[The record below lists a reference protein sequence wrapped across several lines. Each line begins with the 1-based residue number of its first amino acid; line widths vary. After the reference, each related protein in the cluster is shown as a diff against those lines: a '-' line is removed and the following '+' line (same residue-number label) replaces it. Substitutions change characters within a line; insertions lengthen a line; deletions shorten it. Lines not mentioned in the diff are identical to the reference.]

1 MEYRAA
7 AAPRFIAERPVPII
21 ERAAGR
27 TSAAKVI
34 ACMPVRTWV
43 GRFSIVNGQAQEEGP
58 LLRSFARQRPD
69 EEEDELY
76 VLVEPASPPAAEYCG
91 QLVDAVGSV
100 FRQDIL
106 STTGAMLRA
115 LRAAH
120 QQLHDWNQ
128 RTLREHRVGAGVS
141 CLAVRGRNAFLA
153 QVGPAVGYHVGD
165 GRVRRLEPEADARE
179 ALGSSATFEPQIL
192 RFQLSPGDLV
202 LIASP
207 RLDQLADEE
216 MLRAILLRGGD
227 EALVELFRLA
237 RGQQEFS
244 LVLLACVVEPETEA
258 PEVVATAAPAPA
270 LDAPAPSVT
279 PFQAPES
286 GEATPT
292 LKVEVQPE
300 TTPTAALPS
309 TLGQPKVRLK
319 GAEAEVRYRRSTG
332 LPAAIPRIPPL
343 LIALVLAVVAIGAL
357 AWYIVPGAL
366 EESRDDKFNDAV
378 SDARLALDTALVTQD
393 PAQRR
398 EALTRAK
405 TSLQDAED
413 LKAGDPTVAEL
424 SARVEEELARL
435 NAEVELPAL
444 ELVAELSER
453 VPGPISSRGL
463 VIGGGGA
470 YVLDRDQQRVIAVAL
485 VGGNAEPFVLYEVGE
500 LVGTEITGPPQHI
513 AWAEDLNALLVLDDA
528 RRLIAVTPPGQP
540 ATQLVVRDAAAWGSA
555 EGLAHQNGNLY
566 LLDRAGD
573 QIWRYPPSQGGFD
586 SEREALLTGGI
597 DLDQVVEMA
606 IGDAVYLVQAD
617 NSALRVDVGSS
628 QPLSQAG
635 IDRALVQPG
644 SLAFLPASNRLL
656 VADRGNARIVALSPQ
671 GVFLQQWVSPTF
683 TDLRAI
689 AVDEPGGLVYILV
702 GGALYRTP
710 LPAP

>member
-1 MEYRAA
+1 
-7 AAPRFIAERPVPII
+7 
-21 ERAAGR
+21 
-27 TSAAKVI
+27 
-34 ACMPVRTWV
+34 MPVRTWV
-43 GRFSIVNGQAQEEGP
+43 GRFAIVNGQAQEEGP

-76 VLVEPASPPAAEYCG
+76 VLVEPASPQAAEYCG
-91 QLVDAVGSV
+91 QLVDALGSV

-115 LRAAH
+115 LRSAH
-120 QQLHDWNQ
+120 LQLHDWNQ

-165 GRVRRLEPEADARE
+165 GRVRRLEPESDARE
-179 ALGSSATFEPQIL
+179 PVGVAAKFEPEIL
-192 RFQLSPGDLV
+192 RFQMSPGDLV

-207 RLDQLADEE
+207 RLDQLADED

-258 PEVVATAAPAPA
+258 PPPSAAPVPAVPLAEAEAAAPVA
-270 LDAPAPSVT
+270 VGA
-279 PFQAPES
+279 QAPFPQR
-286 GEATPT
+286 EAGDAAPG
-292 LKVEVQPE
+292 LQVEVLPQS
-300 TTPTAALPS
+300 TPGAPLPS

-319 GAEAEVRYRRSTG
+319 GIEAEVRYRRTTG
-332 LPAAIPRIPPL
+332 LTAAIPRIPPL
-343 LIALVLAVVAIGAL
+343 LIAVVLALIAVGAL

-366 EESRDDKFNDAV
+366 QESRDEKFNKAV
-378 SDARLALDTALVTQD
+378 NDARLALDTALVTQD

-398 EALTRAK
+398 EALTRAD
-405 TSLQDAED
+405 TALDDAET
-413 LKAGDPTVAEL
+413 LHAGDATVADL
-424 SARVEEELARL
+424 RARVDEELARL
-435 NAEVELPAL
+435 NAILELPAL

-470 YVLDRDQQRVIAVAL
+470 YILDRDQQRVIAVAL
-485 VGGNAEPFVLYEVGE
+485 VGGSAEPFVLYEAGE
-500 LVGTEITGPPQHI
+500 LVGTEITGPPQQI

-555 EGLAHQNGNLY
+555 EGIAHQNGNLY
-566 LLDRAGD
+566 VLDRAGD
-573 QIWRYPPSQGGFD
+573 QIWRYASSEGGFD
-586 SEREALLTGGI
+586 SEREALLTGI

-617 NSALRVDVGSS
+617 HSILRADVGSS
-628 QPLSQAG
+628 EPLSQAG
-635 IDRALVQPG
+635 IDFALVQPG

-656 VADRGNARIVALSPQ
+656 VADRGYSRVVALSPQ
-671 GVFLQQWVSPTF
+671 GAFLQQWVSPTF

-689 AVDEPGGLVYILV
+689 AVDEPGGLVYILN

>member
-1 MEYRAA
+1 
-7 AAPRFIAERPVPII
+7 
-21 ERAAGR
+21 
-27 TSAAKVI
+27 
-34 ACMPVRTWV
+34 MPVRTWV
-43 GRFSIVNGQAQEEGP
+43 GRFSIVDGQAKEEGP
-58 LLRSFARQRPD
+58 FLRSFARQRPD

-76 VLVEPASPPAAEYCG
+76 VLVEPSSPSAAEYCG
-91 QLVDAVGSV
+91 QLVDALGSV

-106 STTGAMLRA
+106 STTGAMLRS
-115 LRAAH
+115 LRSAH

-128 RTLREHRVGAGVS
+128 RTLREHRVAAGVS

-165 GRVRRLEPEADARE
+165 GRVRRLEPEGDARE
-179 ALGSSATFEPQIL
+179 PIGASVKFEPQIL
-192 RFQLSPGDLV
+192 RFQMSPGDLV

-216 MLRAILLRGGD
+216 VLRAILLRGGD

-244 LVLLACVVEPETEA
+244 AVLLACVVEPEQEPA
-258 PEVVATAAPAPA
+258 PPITAAPVGEEPAPAAAAAPAAPFPAAGTSEGAPA
-270 LDAPAPSVT
+270 L
-279 PFQAPES
+279 Q
-286 GEATPT
+286 
-292 LKVEVQPE
+292 VEVQPE
-300 TTPTAALPS
+300 ATPVTPLPA

-319 GAEAEVRYRRSTG
+319 GAEADVRYRRTTG

-343 LIALVLAVVAIGAL
+343 LIAIVLAIAAVGAL

-366 EESRDDKFNDAV
+366 EESRDEKFNDAV
-378 SDARLALDTALVTQD
+378 SSARLALDTALVTQD

-405 TSLQDAED
+405 TALQDAED

-453 VPGPISSRGL
+453 VPGPVSSRGL

-470 YVLDRDQQRVIAVAL
+470 YVLDREQQRVIAVAL
-485 VGGNAEPFVLYEVGE
+485 VGASAEPFVLYEAGE
-500 LVGTEITGPPQHI
+500 LIGTEITGPPQHI

-528 RRLIAVTPPGQP
+528 RRLLAITPPGQP
-540 ATQLVVRDAAAWGSA
+540 ASQLLVRDAAAWGSA
-555 EGLAHQNGNLY
+555 DGIAYQNGNLY
-566 LLDRAGD
+566 VLDRAGD
-573 QIWRYPPSQGGFD
+573 QIWRYPPSEGGFD
-586 SEREALLTGGI
+586 SEREALVTGI

-606 IGDAVYLVQAD
+606 IGDAVYLVLAD
-617 NSALRVDVGSS
+617 NSILRVDVGSS

-635 IDRALVQPG
+635 IDRALVSPG
-644 SLAFLPASNRLL
+644 SVAFLPASNRLL
-656 VADRGNARIVALSPQ
+656 VADRGNSRIVAFSPQ
-671 GVFLQQWVSPTF
+671 GVFLQQWASPTF

-710 LPAP
+710 LPPP

>member
-1 MEYRAA
+1 
-7 AAPRFIAERPVPII
+7 
-21 ERAAGR
+21 
-27 TSAAKVI
+27 
-34 ACMPVRTWV
+34 MPVRTWV
-43 GRFSIVNGQAQEEGP
+43 GRFAIVDGQAREEGP

-91 QLVDAVGSV
+91 QLVDALGSV

-106 STTGAMLRA
+106 STTGAMLRS

-128 RTLREHRVGAGVS
+128 RTLREHRVAAGVS

-179 ALGSSATFEPQIL
+179 PIGVSTTFEPQIL
-192 RFQLSPGDLV
+192 RFQMSPGDLV

-244 LVLLACVVEPETEA
+244 LVLLACVVEPETEVLVA
-258 PEVVATAAPAPA
+258 PAAPAPVGH
-270 LDAPAPSVT
+270 LQEPEPST
-279 PFQAPES
+279 TMQAPFPPAEPA
-286 GEATPT
+286 EATPA
-292 LKVEVQPE
+292 LQVEVQPE
-300 TTPTAALPS
+300 GMPVASLPA

-319 GAEAEVRYRRSTG
+319 GAEAEVRYRRTTG

-343 LIALVLAVVAIGAL
+343 LIAIVLALAAVGAL
-357 AWYIVPGAL
+357 AWYFVPPAL
-366 EESRDDKFNDAV
+366 EQSRGEKFNDAV
-378 SDARLALDTALVTQD
+378 NTARLALDTALVTQD

-398 EALTRAK
+398 EALTRAD
-405 TSLQDAED
+405 TALQEAEN
-413 LKAGDPTVAEL
+413 LRAGDPAVADL
-424 SARVEEELARL
+424 RSRVD
-435 NAEVELPAL
+435 AEVTRLDAVLELPAL

-470 YVLDRDQQRVIAVAL
+470 YVLDREQQRVIAVAL
-485 VGGNAEPFVLYEVGE
+485 VGGNAEPFVLYEAGE
-500 LVGTEITGPPQHI
+500 LIGTEVTGPPQHI
-513 AWAEDLNALLVLDDA
+513 AWADDLNALLILDDG
-528 RRLIAVTPPGQP
+528 RRLLAVTPPGQP
-540 ATQLVVRDAAAWGSA
+540 ASQLIVRDAQAWGSA
-555 EGLAHQNGNLY
+555 DGIAYQNGNLY
-566 LLDRAGD
+566 VLDRAGD
-573 QIWRYPPSQGGFD
+573 QIWRYPPSEGGFD
-586 SEREALLTGGI
+586 SEREALLTGI

-606 IGDAVYLVQAD
+606 IGDALYLVLTD

-635 IDRALVQPG
+635 IDRRLVSPA
-644 SLAFLPASNRLL
+644 SVVFLPASNRLL
-656 VADRGNARIVALSPQ
+656 VADRGNARIVSLSPQ

-689 AVDEPGGLVYILV
+689 AVDEPGALVYILV

-710 LPAP
+710 LPPP